1 MFKVYEA
8 KEKVEIPQ
16 PERPKP
22 KIWIRVDNLAGLS
35 DVDRISRRVKE
46 GYILFLRMVEL
57 QKKDLGQ
64 FKKTISRLKREC
76 ERHGWDMVALVE
88 GYLLIVPAMARII
101 K

>member
-1 MFKVYEA
+1 
-8 KEKVEIPQ
+8 
-16 PERPKP
+16 
-22 KIWIRVDNLAGLS
+22 
-35 DVDRISRRVKE
+35 
-46 GYILFLRMVEL
+46 MVEL